1 MVIAVDITQ
10 YCFTP
15 HCVAQVVVPH
25 SSHPLLPII
34 ILYTLRV
41 TFLLLLVKRA
51 TFLQSQGSLKF
62 LAKTHIPSHKG
73 RSLMPCFEIWML
85 VLEDAVYIHERS
97 LVYGY

>member
-34 ILYTLRV
+34 ILYTLTV

-51 TFLQSQGSLKF
+51 TFLQSQGAMNLRLRSSLH
-62 LAKTHIPSHKG
+62 LAIKG
-73 RSLMPCFEIWML
+73 MLIYGLMSFKLTLALLQMS
-85 VLEDAVYIHERS
+85 VLTN
-97 LVYGY
+97 LK

>member
-51 TFLQSQGSLKF
+51 TFLQSQGAQNFQLTMEVRAELELSWNGVRVESEQSL
-62 LAKTHIPSHKG
+62 S
-73 RSLMPCFEIWML
+73 
-85 VLEDAVYIHERS
+85 
-97 LVYGY
+97 